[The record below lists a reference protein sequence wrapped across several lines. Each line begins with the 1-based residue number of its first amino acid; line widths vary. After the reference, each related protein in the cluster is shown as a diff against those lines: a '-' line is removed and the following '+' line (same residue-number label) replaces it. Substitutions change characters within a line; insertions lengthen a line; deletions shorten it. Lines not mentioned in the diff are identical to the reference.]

1 MIMKMKVK
9 EISGLFNILSKANL
23 SKMDDADKYI
33 VIKMLRKLRPIAEK
47 FETDKKDAYERLR
60 PDNWKEIS
68 EAANKW
74 REENDSRALSEDE
87 VSYMLRVNECLADEK
102 EREEN
107 IDLPKLSEEAFQKL
121 MAGNEWNN
129 LLVMELS
136 EMIVDETR
144 IE

>member
-1 MIMKMKVK
+1 MKMKVK

-33 VIKMLRKLRPIAEK
+33 VIKMLRKLRPVAEK
-47 FETDKKDAYERLR
+47 YETDKKDAYERLR
-60 PDNWKEIS
+60 PDNWEEVS
-68 EAANKW
+68 EASNKW
-74 REENDSRALSEDE
+74 REENGSRALTEGE
-87 VSYMLRVNECLADEK
+87 VSYILRVNECLADEK

-136 EMIVDETR
+136 EMIVDET
-144 IE
+144 ITE

>member
-1 MIMKMKVK
+1 MKVK

-60 PDNWKEIS
+60 PDNWKEVS

-87 VSYMLRVNECLADEK
+87 VSYILRVNDCLADEK
-102 EREEN
+102 EREEDV
-107 IDLPKLSEEAFQKL
+107 DLPKLSEEAFQKL

-129 LLVMELS
+129 LLAMELS
-136 EMIVDETR
+136 EMIVDEAIT
-144 IE
+144 E

>member
-1 MIMKMKVK
+1 MKMKVK

-60 PDNWKEIS
+60 PDNWKEVS

-87 VSYMLRVNECLADEK
+87 VSYILRVNECLADEK
-102 EREEN
+102 EREEDV
-107 IDLPKLSEEAFQKL
+107 DLPKLSEEAFQKL

-129 LLVMELS
+129 LLAMELS
-136 EMIVDETR
+136 EMIVDEAIT
-144 IE
+144 E